1 MYEAGFTVELTK
13 IIEEFNLETVSSTDD
28 IEKKIITTADVMRPG
43 LHLAT
48 DYFEHFDNERILL
61 FGKVENSYLETLSH
75 REIEKRIN
83 MLFSKKSP
91 ALIITRGIEPVAEV
105 LTAAKKNNIPVF
117 RTKSTTSAFMASLI
131 ASLNIHLAPRISRH
145 GVLVEVYGEGILLL
159 GESGVGKSETAIELL
174 KRGHR
179 LVADDAVDIKR
190 VSSITLV
197 GTSPKVIR
205 HFVEIRGIGIVD
217 VQKIFGM
224 GSVKDTEKIDL
235 IINIEP
241 WQESKE
247 YDRLG
252 LDAQYTNILGIDV
265 PSIVVPIKPG
275 RNLAVIVE
283 VAAMNHRQKKMGYS
297 AVEALNKRLLHE
309 FGNNE

>member
-1 MYEAGFTVELTK
+1 MEADFTVEFTK
-13 IIEEFNLETVSSTDD
+13 IIEEFNLETISSTDD

-43 LHLAT
+43 LHLAS

-75 REIEKRIN
+75 GEAEKRLN

-91 ALIITRGIEPVAEV
+91 ALIITRGIEPIAEV
-105 LTAAKKNNIPVF
+105 LKAAKKNNIPVF
-117 RTKSTTSAFMASLI
+117 RTNATTSAFMASLI

-235 IINIEP
+235 ILNIEP
-241 WQESKE
+241 WQENKE

-252 LDAQYTNILGIDV
+252 LDTQYTNILGIDV

-297 AVEALNKRLLHE
+297 AVEALNKRLHKE
-309 FGNNE
+309 FGHDE